1 MAATL
6 NVARRTETGK
16 GAARSLR
23 RNGRVPGVVY
33 GHGEETLAISLDAHD
48 FGKLISGISVE
59 NTVLELKIEGAKDS
73 RALIREVQ
81 WHPFKPVIL
90 HVDLYQVHAGEKV
103 HLEIP
108 IRVEGNPK
116 GVRDQGGVLQQVR
129 HEISIECLP
138 KDIPERVTIDV
149 TELMIGD
156 SIHVRDI
163 EIPGATILADGD
175 LTLCTVVPPTI
186 AKLEDEEAEEGVAEP
201 EVVGAAPEEEEED
214 EEAGS

>member
-6 NVARRTETGK
+6 NAARRTETGK

-23 RNGRVPGVVY
+23 RDGRIPGVVY
-33 GHGEETLAISLDAHD
+33 GHGEDTLSISLDAHD

-59 NTVLELKIEGAKDS
+59 NTILELKIDGAADS

-81 WHPFKPVIL
+81 WHPYKPVIL

-108 IRVEGNPK
+108 IRVEGNPL

-129 HEISIECLP
+129 HELSIECLP
-138 KDIPERVTIDV
+138 KDIPERITLDV
-149 TELMIGD
+149 SELEIGD

-163 EIPGATILADGD
+163 EVPGATILAEGD
-175 LTLCTVVPPTI
+175 LTLVTVVPPTL
-186 AKLEDEEAEEGVAEP
+186 AKVEDEEPEEGVIEP
-201 EVVGAAPEEEEED
+201 EVVGAAPEEEEE
-214 EEAGS
+214 EAGS

>member
-6 NVARRTETGK
+6 NAARRTDTGK

-23 RNGRVPGVVY
+23 RDGRIPGVVY
-33 GHGEETLAISLDAHD
+33 GHGEDTLSISLDAHD

-59 NTVLELKIEGAKDS
+59 NTILELKIDGAADS

-81 WHPFKPVIL
+81 WHPYKPVIL

-108 IRVEGNPK
+108 IRVEGNPL

-129 HEISIECLP
+129 HELSIECLP
-138 KDIPERVTIDV
+138 KDIPERITLDV
-149 TELMIGD
+149 SELEIGD

-163 EIPGATILADGD
+163 EVPGATILAEGD
-175 LTLCTVVPPTI
+175 LTLVTVVPPTL
-186 AKLEDEEAEEGVAEP
+186 AKVEDEEPEEGVIEP
-201 EVVGAAPEEEEED
+201 EVVGAAPEEEEE
-214 EEAGS
+214 EAGS

>member
-6 NVARRTETGK
+6 NAARRTETGK

-23 RNGRVPGVVY
+23 RDGRIPGVVY
-33 GHGEETLAISLDAHD
+33 GHGEDTLSISLDAHD

-59 NTVLELKIEGAKDS
+59 NTILELKIDGATDS

-81 WHPFKPVIL
+81 WHPYKPVIL

-108 IRVEGNPK
+108 IRVEGNPL

-129 HEISIECLP
+129 HELSIECLP
-138 KDIPERVTIDV
+138 KDIPERITLDV
-149 TELMIGD
+149 SELEIGD

-163 EIPGATILADGD
+163 DVPGATILAEGD
-175 LTLCTVVPPTI
+175 LTLVTVVPPTL
-186 AKLEDEEAEEGVAEP
+186 AKVEDEEPEEGVIEP
-201 EVVGAAPEEEEED
+201 EVVGAAPEEEEE
-214 EEAGS
+214 EAGS

>member
-6 NVARRTETGK
+6 NAARRTETGK

-23 RNGRVPGVVY
+23 RDGRIPGVVY
-33 GHGEETLAISLDAHD
+33 GHGEDTLSISLDAHD

-59 NTVLELKIEGAKDS
+59 NTVLELKIDGAADS

-81 WHPFKPVIL
+81 WHPYKPVIL

-108 IRVEGNPK
+108 VRVEGNPL

-129 HEISIECLP
+129 HELSIECLP
-138 KDIPERVTIDV
+138 KDIPERITIDV
-149 TELMIGD
+149 SELEIGD

-163 EIPGATILADGD
+163 EVPGATILADGD
-175 LTLCTVVPPTI
+175 LTLVTVVPPTL
-186 AKLEDEEAEEGVAEP
+186 AKVEDEEEAEEGVIEP
-201 EVVGAAPEEEEED
+201 EVVGAEPEEEEE
-214 EEAGS
+214 EAGS

>member
-6 NVARRTETGK
+6 NAARRTETGK

-33 GHGEETLAISLDAHD
+33 GHGEETLSISLDAHD

-59 NTVLELKIEGAKDS
+59 NTVLELKIEGAADS

-81 WHPFKPVIL
+81 WHPYKPVIL
-90 HVDLYQVHAGEKV
+90 HVDLYQIHAGEKV

-108 IRVEGNPK
+108 VRVEGNPI

-129 HEISIECLP
+129 HELSIECLP
-138 KDIPERVTIDV
+138 KDIPERITIDV
-149 TELMIGD
+149 SELEIGD
-156 SIHVRDI
+156 SVHIRDI
-163 EIPGATILADGD
+163 DVPGATILADGD
-175 LTLCTVVPPTI
+175 LTLVTVVPPTL
-186 AKLEDEEAEEGVAEP
+186 AKLDEEEGEEEMIEP
-201 EVVGAAPEEEEED
+201 EVVGAEPEEEEE
-214 EEAGS
+214 EAGS

>member
-6 NVARRTETGK
+6 NAARRTETGK

-23 RNGRVPGVVY
+23 RDGRIPGVVY
-33 GHGEETLAISLDAHD
+33 GHGEDTLSISLDAHD

-59 NTVLELKIEGAKDS
+59 NTILELKIDGAADS

-81 WHPFKPVIL
+81 WHPYKPVIL

-108 IRVEGNPK
+108 VRVEGNPL

-129 HEISIECLP
+129 HELSIECLP
-138 KDIPERVTIDV
+138 KDIPERITLDV
-149 TELMIGD
+149 SELEIGD

-163 EIPGATILADGD
+163 EVPGATILAEGD
-175 LTLCTVVPPTI
+175 LTLVTVVPPTL
-186 AKLEDEEAEEGVAEP
+186 AKVEDEEPEEGVIEP
-201 EVVGAAPEEEEED
+201 EVVGAAPEEEEE
-214 EEAGS
+214 EAGS